1 MVWFTVSGPNNSIL
15 FLTIMSCIYIFK
27 VTTTLEDILPFDYII
42 MPMKVRNTRFII
54 QNVSRILHHL
64 LATAQLMRRKSRQEL
79 QRYTEM
85 FWKSILMSHDSDCC
99 H

>member
-1 MVWFTVSGPNNSIL
+1 MA
-15 FLTIMSCIYIFK
+15 
-27 VTTTLEDILPFDYII
+27 
-42 MPMKVRNTRFII
+42 MKVRYTSVII

-64 LATAQLMRRKSRQEL
+64 LATTQLMRRKSRQEL